1 MPKKELDTEQKIKEA
16 ARKIFQQKGFAG
28 TKTRDI
34 AEASG
39 INLALM
45 NYYFRSKKKLFD
57 EIMIET
63 LQSFFSGVIEVLN
76 NEETTIKEKIN
87 KFVEHYIDMLSE
99 NPNVA
104 NFILE
109 SVRESPEEYVSK
121 IGLLEG
127 VKGSVFIKQFQEA
140 MMKGEIPPINPI
152 HLMMNLMGLVV
163 FPFIAQPMVTT
174 VLGIPNDKF
183 LDIIQER
190 KRLIPLWVES
200 MLKIH

>member
-1 MPKKELDTEQKIKEA
+1 MSKKELDTEQKIKEA
-16 ARKIFQQKGFAG
+16 ARKIFQQKGFSG

-57 EIMIET
+57 EIMLET
-63 LQSFFSGVIEVLN
+63 LQSFFSGVIKVLN

-87 KFVEHYIDMLSE
+87 KFVEHYIDLLSE

-109 SVRESPEEYVSK
+109 SVRENPEEYVSK

-127 VKGSVFIKQFQEA
+127 AKGSVFIKQFQEA
-140 MMKGEIPPINPI
+140 MMKGEIPPINPM

-163 FPFIAQPMVTT
+163 FPFIAQPLVTT
-174 VLGIPNDKF
+174 ALGMPNDMF
-183 LDIIQER
+183 LDVIQER
-190 KRLIPLWVES
+190 KRLIPLWVEA
-200 MLKIH
+200 MLKVT